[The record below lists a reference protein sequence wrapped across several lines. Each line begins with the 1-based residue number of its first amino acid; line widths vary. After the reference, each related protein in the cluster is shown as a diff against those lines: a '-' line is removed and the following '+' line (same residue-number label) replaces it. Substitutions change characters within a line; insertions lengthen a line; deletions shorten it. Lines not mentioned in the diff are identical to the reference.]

1 MSAPV
6 QPRVGREAVGQ
17 TRSIPHQGA
26 AASVG
31 AFVGGVSPRLLPQ
44 QNQLSAREP
53 QGQKKSCRFSGR
65 TSFVVD
71 GKIRLQGALFP
82 SPMGRP
88 LPRNRPFDFSTRIK
102 EVVAG
107 RPPPRHFCPQCG
119 QLQGVA
125 GLPPSAVADGRLHPL
140 PPF

>member
-17 TRSIPHQGA
+17 TRIPHQGA

-31 AFVGGVSPRLLPQ
+31 PFVGGVSPRLLPQ

-102 EVVAG
+102 DRRGKLGGPATKPRSVGLFTFEF
-107 RPPPRHFCPQCG
+107 PPLLG
-119 QLQGVA
+119 GSSLTLSGEN
-125 GLPPSAVADGRLHPL
+125 
-140 PPF
+140 

>member
-17 TRSIPHQGA
+17 TRIPHQGA

-31 AFVGGVSPRLLPQ
+31 PFVGGVSPRLLPQ

-53 QGQKKSCRFSGR
+53 QGQKKSCRKTGR